1 MRKRMPREIE
11 AYFDGFEA
19 AGEAVLVIGQRLI
32 AKRVDKLTPTQ
43 KRVLEGFLAELYEEL
58 TVHF

>member
-1 MRKRMPREIE
+1 MPREVE

-19 AGEAVLVIGQRLI
+19 AGEAALAIGQRLI
-32 AKRVDKLTPTQ
+32 AKRADKLTPTQ

-58 TVHF
+58 KVHFL

>member
-1 MRKRMPREIE
+1 MPREIE